1 LDLKAVKALYGPPSA
16 DKKYVSHW
24 NWNPKTSMLVLKGKP
39 GNDILQGT
47 GTKDA
52 LFGKDGNDKLLGLSG
67 NDTLS
72 GGTGEDTLV
81 GGTGKD
87 TFVLDGSLQ
96 IQMSTES
103 SISTG

>member
-67 NDTLS
+67 KAPARILWSAAPERTHS
-72 GGTGEDTLV
+72 CSTV
-81 GGTGKD
+81 
-87 TFVLDGSLQ
+87 SLQ